1 MDSKFLFIAVSLLL
15 LINLAVAQEE
25 DLNPMGEVLW
35 YMGFGVGLI
44 IFAFLS
50 ETAYKVFN
58 SLYSGSAD
66 AIPTGGKIDYKEDLK
81 KRKRIM
87 NQLSIAEKQRVN
99 AWDTTQR
106 GQVAKNLFRLMIY
119 RNSIKLSDASKELGV
134 DIVTMSRAAMDLKT
148 KGLIEI
154 GGDRTD
160 PYLKSTKAFLEK
172 VKDMGI

>member
-1 MDSKFLFIAVSLLL
+1 MDSKFLLITVSLLL

-25 DLNPMGEVLW
+25 ESNTMSEVMW
-35 YMGFGVGLI
+35 YMGFGVGLLLL
-44 IFAFLS
+44 AFIS
-50 ETAYKVFN
+50 EAAFKVFN

-66 AIPTGGKIDYKEDLK
+66 AIPASGKIDYKEDLR
-81 KRKRIM
+81 KRKKIM
-87 NQLSIAEKQRVN
+87 GQSNIAEKQRVN
-99 AWDTTQR
+99 SWETTQR

-119 RNSIKLSDASKELGV
+119 RNSIKLSEASKELGV

-148 KGLIEI
+148 KGLVEI

-160 PYLKSTKAFLEK
+160 PYLKATKAFLEK

>member
-1 MDSKFLFIAVSLLL
+1 MNSKFLLIAVSLLL

-25 DLNPMGEVLW
+25 ESNPLGEVLW

-66 AIPTGGKIDYKEDLK
+66 AIPAGGKIDYKKDLQ

-87 NQLSIAEKQRVN
+87 DQLTLTEKQRVN
-99 AWDTTQR
+99 SWETTQR

-119 RNSIKLSDASKELGV
+119 KRNIKLSEASKELGV
-134 DIVTMSRAAMDLKT
+134 NIVAMSGAALDLKK

-160 PYLKSTKAFLEK
+160 PYLKATKALSEK
-172 VKDMGI
+172 VKGI

>member
-25 DLNPMGEVLW
+25 ESNPLGEVMW

-44 IFAFLS
+44 ILAFLS

-66 AIPTGGKIDYKEDLK
+66 AIPTSGKIDYKKDLQ

-87 NQLSIAEKQRVN
+87 DQLSIAEKQRVSS
-99 AWDTTQR
+99 WETTQR

-134 DIVTMSRAAMDLKT
+134 NIVTMSRAALDLKK
-148 KGLIEI
+148 KGFIEI

-160 PYLKSTKAFLEK
+160 PYLKATKALSEK

>member
-1 MDSKFLFIAVSLLL
+1 MNPKIL
-15 LINLAVAQEE
+15 LIFAFFLLFLNLAAAQE
-25 DLNPMGEVLW
+25 DSNPLGEVMW

-66 AIPTGGKIDYKEDLK
+66 AIPTGGKIDYKEDLR
-81 KRKRIM
+81 KRKKIM
-87 NQLSIAEKQRVN
+87 SQLSTAEKQRVN
-99 AWDTTQR
+99 SWETTQR

-134 DIVTMSRAAMDLKT
+134 NIVTMSRAALDLKK

-160 PYLKSTKAFLEK
+160 PYLKATKALSEK
-172 VKDMGI
+172 VKDMGM